1 VLTVTRQSTQISASG
16 AEEMPASKK
25 ELSECPVDATIGLIS
40 GRWKGTILW
49 RLQKGP
55 KRTSELKRL
64 IPQITESMLIRHL
77 QKLVADGMIE
87 KDDKAF
93 PRRVYYSLS
102 TTGRT
107 LSPIIA
113 MMYRWGRSHLDLCQ
127 QKDDP
132 AGIT

>member
-1 VLTVTRQSTQISASG
+1 VLTVARQPTEISVSG
-16 AEEMPASKK
+16 AEEMPVSKK
-25 ELSECPVDATIGLIS
+25 EVSECPVDVTIGFIS

-49 RLQKGP
+49 HLQKGP

-77 QKLVADGMIE
+77 QKLVADGIIE

-102 TTGRT
+102 PNGST

-113 MMYRWGRSHLDLCQ
+113 MMYRWGRSHLTHLSA
-127 QKDDP
+127 K
-132 AGIT
+132 G